1 MSTRINVMNLKLIKV
16 NKKYHLVKVEFD
28 QAQQPKFEEKK
39 GKNYVEFGAKN
50 NCFFWGERRRPSIII
65 PII

>member
-1 MSTRINVMNLKLIKV
+1 MNLKLIKV

-39 GKNYVEFGAKN
+39 GKNYVSLALG
-50 NCFFWGERRRPSIII
+50 IIT